1 MFYVLVYYLKKVLRL
16 LSEPFFFIAYAT
28 IQATSFIGQAI
39 LQVILTPYYIVTI
52 IWTIVRN
59 MAKEASKI
67 RLSLPKLP
75 QVQTPQPTLPRIRFS
90 LPKLSIPQ
98 LKCPRFSMPAVSL
111 PKLRMPRLVVPNVTM
126 PKVTLPSVAL
136 PQIHMPVISLPRL
149 RIYHI
154 THAIRTLVQ
163 GILWILNKI
172 NIFPG
177 IWRGMKATGRF
188 VVSHRFMYVV
198 IAALFV
204 VAGVVI
210 WQSYI
215 FVKALPSPRNIGK
228 MNFPTSTH
236 IYDRNGELLYEIYR
250 DQNRTPVSLDE
261 LPEYISQATIAV
273 EDKDFY
279 HHFGIS
285 LFGGMVRAI
294 KDTYLTGELQGGS
307 TITQQLVKSSL
318 LTPERTIERKVKEV
332 ILAVW
337 TERLYSKNQIL
348 EMYLNQVPYGGSAY
362 GIEEAA
368 NTFFGK
374 PAKDLKLEEAALLA
388 GLPQAPSLY
397 SPYLNPDLAKKRRN
411 EVLRRMRDEKF
422 ITPEQYES
430 STKKELA
437 IVPLKIDIK
446 APHFVFYIKQKLE
459 EKYGVQMVEE
469 GGLRVTTTL
478 DLNIQQQAEQILK
491 EEIEKVKY
499 ANITNGAIVVTDPA
513 TGEILAMVGSVDYF
527 QQPNGA
533 FNVTDALRQPGST
546 IKPVMYSLALENGYT
561 AATLIDDVP
570 TRIDIPGSEPY
581 VPVNYDGRFH
591 GRVTMRNSLAN
602 SYNIPAVKVLQS
614 IGVDRFLNHAEKMG
628 IDTWTDRTRYGL
640 SITLGG
646 GEVRMTDM
654 AEAFG
659 VFASGGYWNEAN
671 GIKSIDT
678 RGNANLEF
686 EKKEPKL
693 VMNSG
698 VAYIISD
705 ILSDNVARQSAFGA
719 GSLLEIPNHR
729 VAVKTGTTNDLKD
742 NWTIGYTPEY
752 LVTVWVGNNDNTP
765 MNQYLVSGVTGAAP
779 IWHRVMEFL
788 LNQDKDYTT
797 VQEWYEKPA
806 NIIEQQCFGKTEVFI
821 AGTEYMAGCGKPFAI
836 TPRAPLN

>member
-1 MFYVLVYYLKKVLRL
+1 MFYVLVYYLKKFLRL
-16 LSEPFFFIAYAT
+16 LSEPFFFIAYVT

-39 LQVILTPYYIVTI
+39 LQVILTPYYLVTI

-67 RLSLPKLP
+67 RISLPKPPQIQMPQPALPQVRLSLPKLSLP
-75 QVQTPQPTLPRIRFS
+75 QLKLPRIS
-90 LPKLSIPQ
+90 LPS
-98 LKCPRFSMPAVSL
+98 VSL
-111 PKLRMPRLVVPNVTM
+111 PKLRIPRLCLYRFT
-126 PKVTLPSVAL
+126 
-136 PQIHMPVISLPRL
+136 
-149 RIYHI
+149 Y
-154 THAIRTLVQ
+154 AIRTFVN
-163 GILWILNKI
+163 GILWVLNKN
-172 NIFPG
+172 NIFLG
-177 IWRGMKATGRF
+177 IWRGLKATGRF
-188 VVSHRFMYVV
+188 VVFHRIISIYVV
-198 IAALFV
+198 VATLFV
-204 VAGVVI
+204 VAGVVV

-250 DQNRTPVSLDE
+250 DQNRTPVSLND
-261 LPEYISQATIAV
+261 LPDYVSQATIAI

-279 HHFGIS
+279 HHYGIS

-318 LTPERTIERKVKEV
+318 LTPERTIERKIKEV

-337 TERLYSKNQIL
+337 TERLYTKNQIL

-374 PAKDLKLEEAALLA
+374 PAKELKLEEAALLA

-411 EVLRRMRDEKF
+411 EVLRRMRDEQF
-422 ITPEQYES
+422 ITPEQYETA
-430 STKKELA
+430 TKKELA
-437 IVPLKIDIK
+437 IVPLTIDIK

-478 DLNIQQQAEQILK
+478 DLKIQQQAEQILK

-499 ANITNGAIVVTDPA
+499 ANITNGAILVTDPA
-513 TGEILAMVGSVDYF
+513 SGEILAMVGSVDYF

-591 GRVTMRNSLAN
+591 GRVTMRDSLAN

-659 VFASGGYWNEAN
+659 VFASGGYLNEVN
-671 GIKSIDT
+671 GIKSIET
-678 RGNANLEF
+678 RNANLEF
-686 EKKEPKL
+686 EKEEPKL

-698 VAYIISD
+698 IAYIISD
-705 ILSDNVARQSAFGA
+705 ILSDNVARQSAFGS

-752 LVTVWVGNNDNTP
+752 LVAVWVGNNDNTP

-779 IWHRVMEFL
+779 IWHRVMEYL
-788 LNQDKDYTT
+788 LNQDKEYNT
-797 VQEWYEKPA
+797 VQGWYEKPA
-806 NIIEQQCFGKTEVFI
+806 NVIEQQCYGKTELFI
-821 AGTEYMAGCGKPFAI
+821 AGTEYMAGCGKPFVI

>member
-16 LSEPFFFIAYAT
+16 LSEPFFFIAYAI

-39 LQVILTPYYIVTI
+39 LQVILTPFYILTVF
-52 IWTIVRN
+52 WTIVRD
-59 MAKEASKI
+59 MVKKLSTIRIALPQPPRLTMPEAPVI
-67 RLSLPKLP
+67 KLP
-75 QVQTPQPTLPRIRFS
+75 QLKIHQLPRISIPTFTVPKLKLPSFKLPSIKLQRPAINLPQLTMPALN
-90 LPKLSIPQ
+90 LPKV
-98 LKCPRFSMPAVSL
+98 R
-111 PKLRMPRLVVPNVTM
+111 
-126 PKVTLPSVAL
+126 
-136 PQIHMPVISLPRL
+136 LPRL

-154 THAIRTLVQ
+154 THAIRTVVNSIIWFLS
-163 GILWILNKI
+163 II

-188 VVSHRFMYVV
+188 IVSHRFMYVV
-198 IAALFV
+198 IATLFV
-204 VAGVVI
+204 VTGVVI

-250 DQNRTPVSLDE
+250 DQNRTPVSLEE

-285 LFGGMVRAI
+285 LFGGMVRAL

-397 SPYLNPDLAKKRRN
+397 SPYLNPELAKKRRN

-422 ITPEQYES
+422 ITSEQYES
-430 STKKELA
+430 ATKKELA
-437 IVPLKIDIK
+437 VVPLKIDIK

-478 DLNIQQQAEQILK
+478 DLKIQRQAEQILK

-499 ANITNGAIVVTDPA
+499 ANINNGAIVVTDPSS
-513 TGEILAMVGSVDYF
+513 GEILAMVGSVDYF

-546 IKPVMYSLALENGYT
+546 IKPVMYALALENGYT

-602 SYNIPAVKVLQS
+602 SYNIPAVKVLQT
-614 IGVDRFLNHAEKMG
+614 IGVERFLNHAEKMG

-659 VFASGGYWNEAN
+659 VFASGGYWNETT
-671 GIKSIDT
+671 GIKSIDM
-678 RGNANLEF
+678 RGNANLNF
-686 EKKEPKL
+686 EKQEPKM
-693 VMNSG
+693 VMNAG

-779 IWHRVMEFL
+779 IWHRMMEFL
-788 LNQDKDYTT
+788 LNQDKDYAT
-797 VQEWYEKPA
+797 VQEWYDKPA
-806 NIIEQQCFGKTEVFI
+806 NVIEQQCFGRTEVFI